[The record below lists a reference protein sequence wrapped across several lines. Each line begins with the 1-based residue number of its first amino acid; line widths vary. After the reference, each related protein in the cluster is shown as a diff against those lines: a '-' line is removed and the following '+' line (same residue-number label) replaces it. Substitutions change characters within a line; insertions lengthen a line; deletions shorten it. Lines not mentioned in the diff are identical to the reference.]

1 MTTISRTERIGIY
14 PGTFDPITKGHLH
27 IIKRASKLEFSITIG
42 NENQDEMFKD
52 CSIVT
57 ATYQVGDEPLGSFG
71 IIGPTR
77 MNYSKVISV
86 LEYMRR
92 SLSEVLSADQDD
104 E

>member
-1 MTTISRTERIGIY
+1 MTRLLPLVVAFLCAPLFAQVPSQVAPAAALKVTARAER
-14 PGTFDPITKGHLH
+14 
-27 IIKRASKLEFSITIG
+27 A
-42 NENQDEMFKD
+42 N
-52 CSIVT
+52 

-77 MNYSKVISV
+77 MNYGKVISV